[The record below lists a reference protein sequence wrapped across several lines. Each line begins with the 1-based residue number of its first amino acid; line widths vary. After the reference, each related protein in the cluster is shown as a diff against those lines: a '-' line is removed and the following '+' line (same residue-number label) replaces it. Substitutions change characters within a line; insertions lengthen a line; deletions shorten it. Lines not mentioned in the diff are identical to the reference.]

1 MGLLQSLHIPVT
13 QSADAL
19 VIVNNPNMLRTAGG
33 GVKDVPFFPYAPYL
47 PQTEMGVTGAS
58 FSQKRVQLPPVVEE
72 HRQDEEVEMVEDNE
86 RVQSLLMLSA
96 RHS

>member
-1 MGLLQSLHIPVT
+1 
-13 QSADAL
+13 
-19 VIVNNPNMLRTAGG
+19 MLRTAGG

-47 PQTEMGVTGAS
+47 PQTEMGVTGAN

-72 HRQDEEVEMVEDNE
+72 HQRDEEVEMVEDSE
-86 RVQSLLMLSA
+86 RVQSLLTLSA